1 MPPALTQA
9 PQLESIIQKAND
21 RAKKFNR
28 PQNVVDLLIEIVGL
42 EKYRRLFQSFNLNPD
57 AIVISL
63 GKLPEVVP
71 GCVETKT
78 AKKEYAQII
87 KYSKDSAND
96 LKFGFVDVEH
106 VFHQLLNSSV
116 TIRAWAEIAELPIDA
131 IIERMQTWLTLEDQ
145 RGEEL
150 SNEMLQPDFPTIEQY
165 CINLNEKVANDD
177 SFCYGR
183 EKEINQILDIICR
196 QKKSNVLL
204 IGEPGVGR
212 KTIVQGAIEKILSGG
227 ASEILKG
234 KEFFLVELSKMMAGT
249 AMFGSLESR
258 FVNLIKEA
266 EEHGQCVLVI
276 DNFSQAFDGETKG
289 SKSEIANLLRP
300 ILDKPGVSVIGI
312 CTQGEYKRVEKES
325 ALSRFEVIKV
335 SEPSKEETRAI
346 LINSISEL
354 EYYHHVDLPVSTI
367 DTILDLCEKF
377 IPYKKFPEKA
387 FDFLDHLGA
396 RAKNKHFVRPE
407 SLTKLENKLAETF
420 DPTAEKD
427 SPLYK
432 KMESLIERYGKA
444 FNKWMNRVDTTV
456 PVISAQ
462 EAVSTFAEK
471 HGITENQLKQLQN
484 SSVETIRERIKEQVF
499 GQDHAIDKVMDV
511 LLCSKVGLREKNKPL
526 AKFLFVGQ
534 SSVGKAQPLYS
545 KIKTKIG
552 WVTMGEISVGD
563 KILDVFG
570 QEQIVEAV
578 FPQETP
584 QKVFKIE
591 TMDGRT
597 CSASD
602 NHLWR
607 VYNCNW
613 KKGEGRWKI
622 LNTLDVK
629 SLLDKGNNIY
639 IELPYQSHNDCS
651 NNADLPIHPYV
662 LGVLIGD
669 GCLGRTI
676 ALSSNDPEIIENCK
690 SLIGPN
696 QEIVKEKGDNYDF
709 YFRERKPLTNRQNKK
724 GVVLTQIK
732 VDLENL
738 GLLHKR
744 SWEKF
749 IPEQYMNGSFQQ
761 RLDILNG
768 ILDTDGTI
776 SKNGS
781 ISITTSS
788 SLLAKDIQRLAWS
801 IGAVANFYSY
811 SIRKTYTYKGEKRVG
826 REHFRVSI
834 RHATPSIFF
843 KLQRKRDRIPTIY
856 SYENPLKGTKLK
868 VRLKSV
874 NLLGEEEVKCIKV
887 SSPNSLY
894 ITDDFIVTHNTEIGK
909 QLALSFFGDEK
920 NLLKLDMSEFQERG
934 SASSMIGTSAGY
946 IGYGDGGRLTE
957 FVKHNANCV
966 VLFDEVEKAHPDIL
980 NLMLQIMDDGYITDG
995 QGYRVDFTNTI
1006 IIATSNI
1013 GAGAP
1018 KSSVGFIDSKKDG
1031 QGFLDAVKKEFKP
1044 EWLARLDEI
1053 VVFNSMTDDM
1063 LQKILNKYLS
1073 STIQK
1078 LASDILVTIDDSVK
1092 VSLLKKLK
1100 EEDSHARNV
1109 QATIRR
1115 EIEVPLAKYIIQNR
1129 PKQITVTFDAE
1140 KKQICLL

>member
-1 MPPALTQA
+1 MPPTLTQA

-42 EKYRRLFQSFNLNPD
+42 EKYRRLFQAFNLNPD
-57 AIVISL
+57 GVVESL
-63 GKLPEVVP
+63 SKLPEVVP
-71 GCVETKT
+71 GCVETAT
-78 AKKEYAQII
+78 AKKEYAQIL
-87 KYSKDSAND
+87 KYSKESAKD

-106 VFHQLLNSSV
+106 IFHQLLNSSV
-116 TIRAWAEIAELPIDA
+116 TIRAWAQIAELPIDA
-131 IIERMQTWLTLEDQ
+131 IIERMQPWLTLEGQ

-234 KEFFLVELSKMMAGT
+234 KEFFLVEISKMMAGT

-266 EEHGQCVLVI
+266 EQHGQCVLVI
-276 DNFSQAFDGETKG
+276 DNLNQAFDGETKG
-289 SKSEIANLLRP
+289 SKSDIANLLRP

-312 CTQGEYKRVEKES
+312 CTQGEYKKVEKES

-471 HGITENQLKQLQN
+471 HGIPENQIKQLQN
-484 SSVETIRERIKEQVF
+484 SNSETIRERIKEQVF

-526 AKFLFVGQ
+526 AKFLFIG
-534 SSVGKAQPLYS
+534 STGTGK
-545 KIKTKIG
+545 
-552 WVTMGEISVGD
+552 
-563 KILDVFG
+563 
-570 QEQIVEAV
+570 
-578 FPQETP
+578 
-584 QKVFKIE
+584 
-591 TMDGRT
+591 
-597 CSASD
+597 
-602 NHLWR
+602 
-607 VYNCNW
+607 
-613 KKGEGRWKI
+613 
-622 LNTLDVK
+622 
-629 SLLDKGNNIY
+629 
-639 IELPYQSHNDCS
+639 
-651 NNADLPIHPYV
+651 
-662 LGVLIGD
+662 
-669 GCLGRTI
+669 
-676 ALSSNDPEIIENCK
+676 
-690 SLIGPN
+690 
-696 QEIVKEKGDNYDF
+696 
-709 YFRERKPLTNRQNKK
+709 
-724 GVVLTQIK
+724 
-732 VDLENL
+732 
-738 GLLHKR
+738 
-744 SWEKF
+744 
-749 IPEQYMNGSFQQ
+749 
-761 RLDILNG
+761 
-768 ILDTDGTI
+768 
-776 SKNGS
+776 
-781 ISITTSS
+781 
-788 SLLAKDIQRLAWS
+788 
-801 IGAVANFYSY
+801 
-811 SIRKTYTYKGEKRVG
+811 
-826 REHFRVSI
+826 
-834 RHATPSIFF
+834 
-843 KLQRKRDRIPTIY
+843 
-856 SYENPLKGTKLK
+856 
-868 VRLKSV
+868 
-874 NLLGEEEVKCIKV
+874 
-887 SSPNSLY
+887 
-894 ITDDFIVTHNTEIGK
+894 TEIGK

-1140 KKQICLL
+1140 NKQIRLV

>member
-1 MPPALTQA
+1 MPPAPTQA
-9 PQLESIIQKAND
+9 PQLESITQKAND

-28 PQNVVDLLIEIVGL
+28 PQNVVDLLVEIVGI

-57 AIVISL
+57 AIIVSL

-78 AKKEYAQII
+78 AKKEYAQIL

-131 IIERMQTWLTLEDQ
+131 IIERMQPWLSLENQ
-145 RGEEL
+145 GGEEL
-150 SNEMLQPDFPTIEQY
+150 MSQISQPDFPTLEQY
-165 CINLNEKVANDD
+165 CVNLNEKVANDD
-177 SFCYGR
+177 SFCHGR

-227 ASEILKG
+227 ASEILKE

-276 DNFSQAFDGETKG
+276 DNFSQVFDNGVKG
-289 SKSEIANLLRP
+289 GPSEVANLLRP
-300 ILDKPGVSVIGI
+300 ILDKSGVSVIGI
-312 CTQGEYKRVEKES
+312 CTQGEYKKVEKDQS
-325 ALSRFEVIKV
+325 ALSRFEVVKV

-377 IPYKKFPEKA
+377 IPYRKFPEKA

-396 RAKNKHFVRPE
+396 KAKNKHFVRPE
-407 SLTKLENKLAETF
+407 SLTNLENKLAETF

-444 FNKWMNRVDTTV
+444 FNKWMNKIDSTV
-456 PVISAQ
+456 PIISAQ
-462 EAVSTFAEK
+462 EAISTFAEK
-471 HGITENQLKQLQN
+471 HGITENQLKQLKN

-511 LLCSKVGLREKNKPL
+511 LLCSKVGLRDKNKPL
-526 AKFLFVGQ
+526 AKFLFVGS
-534 SSVGKAQPLYS
+534 SSVGK
-545 KIKTKIG
+545 
-552 WVTMGEISVGD
+552 
-563 KILDVFG
+563 
-570 QEQIVEAV
+570 
-578 FPQETP
+578 
-584 QKVFKIE
+584 
-591 TMDGRT
+591 
-597 CSASD
+597 
-602 NHLWR
+602 
-607 VYNCNW
+607 
-613 KKGEGRWKI
+613 
-622 LNTLDVK
+622 
-629 SLLDKGNNIY
+629 
-639 IELPYQSHNDCS
+639 
-651 NNADLPIHPYV
+651 
-662 LGVLIGD
+662 
-669 GCLGRTI
+669 
-676 ALSSNDPEIIENCK
+676 
-690 SLIGPN
+690 
-696 QEIVKEKGDNYDF
+696 
-709 YFRERKPLTNRQNKK
+709 
-724 GVVLTQIK
+724 
-732 VDLENL
+732 
-738 GLLHKR
+738 
-744 SWEKF
+744 
-749 IPEQYMNGSFQQ
+749 
-761 RLDILNG
+761 
-768 ILDTDGTI
+768 
-776 SKNGS
+776 
-781 ISITTSS
+781 
-788 SLLAKDIQRLAWS
+788 
-801 IGAVANFYSY
+801 
-811 SIRKTYTYKGEKRVG
+811 
-826 REHFRVSI
+826 
-834 RHATPSIFF
+834 
-843 KLQRKRDRIPTIY
+843 
-856 SYENPLKGTKLK
+856 
-868 VRLKSV
+868 
-874 NLLGEEEVKCIKV
+874 
-887 SSPNSLY
+887 
-894 ITDDFIVTHNTEIGK
+894 TEIGK

-995 QGYRVDFTNTI
+995 QGYRIDFTNTI
-1006 IIATSNI
+1006 IIATSNV

-1073 STIQK
+1073 STVQK
-1078 LASDILVTIDDSVK
+1078 LATDITVIIDDSVK

-1115 EIEVPLAKYIIQNR
+1115 EIEVPLAKHIIQNR

-1140 KKQICLL
+1140 NKQIRLV